1 MRLAKYIETDKAFY
15 KKLLIMAIPLAA
27 QNLITVGVNLV
38 DNIMVGRLGEAALS
52 GVTQANHYIALFQY
66 CIMGISMG
74 SSVLTARF
82 WGARDSKSLKQTIC
96 RSGTVDKPVCKSN
109 HVPVQQ

>member
-38 DNIMVGRLGEAALS
+38 DNIMVGRLGEAAL
-52 GVTQANHYIALFQY
+52 
-66 CIMGISMG
+66 MW
-74 SSVLTARF
+74 SVSR
-82 WGARDSKSLKQTIC
+82 
-96 RSGTVDKPVCKSN
+96 
-109 HVPVQQ
+109 